1 MRLSTFFTFGLYKP
15 FTHDP
20 QDFKLRFIESWFS
33 EKYVILQYTANG
45 GENWKSIKCAQEPS
59 LDGDNWYLDV
69 ETYPLNSS
77 EEYFKEIKEKF
88 PTYQSVI
95 DFENKQKEKVKR
107 KNQELKEEEI
117 KNQKKKIKKL
127 QKINSL

>member
-33 EKYVILQYTANG
+33 EKFVILQYTANG
-45 GENWKSIKCAQEPS
+45 GDNWKSIKYAKEPRFN
-59 LDGDNWYLDV
+59 GEYWCIDV
-69 ETYPLNSS
+69 ETYPLNNR

>member
-1 MRLSTFFTFGLYKP
+1 MKLSTFFTFGLYKP
-15 FTHDP
+15 FTHNP
-20 QDFKLRFIESWFS
+20 EDFKLRFVESWFS
-33 EKYVILQYTANG
+33 DKYVALQYSANG
-45 GENWKSIKCAQEPS
+45 GETWKTIKKASKPISNDDYWEIES
-59 LDGDNWYLDV
+59 LIFPLKNDEQFFKDIKDG
-69 ETYPLNSS
+69 
-77 EEYFKEIKEKF
+77 F

-95 DFENKQKEKVKR
+95 DFQNKQKEKVKR